1 MSFIHN
7 IQSVARYESKILIR
21 SWFFKVFTVLAV
33 FILGMMNFSLL
44 VADRGGYFWMGKTI
58 ASNIPYIN
66 ILLLNTGQAV
76 IAIFLASE
84 FLKRDKKLDTS
95 EVFYVRPLSNA
106 EYVVGKIWGN
116 LRVFL
121 VLNLIIMGE
130 ALIFSLISSDASV
143 DGLSYLIY
151 FLLISIPTLVFIIG
165 LAIFLMLIFK
175 NQALTFIILLGYIG
189 LTLFYISDK
198 FYYVFDYMT
207 YNLPL
212 FRSTIVGFTN
222 LDLLLNH
229 RAIYFFA
236 GLAFIFFTV
245 ALFKRLPNSSRSSY
259 PWIVLACL
267 MLVVSVSAG
276 YRHVHRILK
285 TQDKRKLYVA
295 VNNKYAGTPKMV
307 IEQYDLS
314 VEQQPETFSSV
325 AKMQG
330 VPLQTSS
337 VFAFCLNPGLQ
348 VREILSGEQ
357 KLSFERDHQIIRVD
371 FGKEVAAGD
380 TVSFSIAYGGKIQRD
395 FCYLDI
401 PEEVLREPY
410 TREMVNIDKQYVF
423 QTPDYLLFTP
433 ETYWYPR
440 PGTGY
445 SDADPSWLQTY
456 FSRFKLQ
463 VKPLPGLLPV
473 SQGEAEEKEGGIYS
487 FAPGYPLQA
496 ISLAVGNYR
505 QKSVE
510 SDSTRYSVWYIEG
523 NGYFVSQFDSILDT
537 IPSLIKNVRENF
549 ERTYKLTYPFSRFSI
564 VEVPAQFSSYTR
576 AWSQAQETVQP
587 EMVLFPEKGCT
598 FYQMDLARQK
608 RNQFQWAKWDGREI
622 TNEEAEIQV
631 INNILSIFTRSG
643 GDYNY
648 SSGSRGQFNIK
659 LSDNPYFVFPEL
671 YNFRY
676 NIFSPEWPIANRV
689 IELYLQKRKDNNGW
703 QREVNGISDN
713 EKANLLMKEKS
724 FKALLGDVEHRDL
737 LNNIIGLKG
746 YWLFAGP
753 EIRMGIQNFRD
764 TVYKV
769 LERNT
774 FRNVQFENLLDTLGR
789 ISGTDIVSQIA
800 EWNQPVLLPYYTI
813 GRPEVTKFTNRSEE
827 VFRLQLMVSNHS
839 DYDGIIN
846 LSINVG
852 RRDGLEMDPRTN
864 RKLFLPAHQARLL
877 VSLWEEAP
885 RDVTVSTLFSEN
897 LPNEIN
903 QSVGVVNQERNRDPG
918 KEEDVVLP
926 ESTLIGKNEVIV
938 DNEDSLFSLS
948 APAIMGLLPK
958 WLDKVGDTSFKYAGV
973 SSWRAPLQWTATT
986 HEAYYGRYI
995 RSAYVIKSG
1004 DGSQTATWKVP
1015 VPAEGAYE
1023 LYYYVSKNNE
1033 LRYNKNAEGEYHF
1046 KIQYG
1051 QETEDS
1057 YLDLKRAN
1065 EGWEQVGV
1073 YYFSSDTIRVVLTNE
1088 CRLRSVTADAVKIVK
1103 R

>member
-33 FILGMMNFSLL
+33 FILGMANFSML
-44 VADRGGYFWMGKTI
+44 VADGSGYFWMGKAI

-121 VLNLIIMGE
+121 VLNLIIMVE
-130 ALIFSLISSDASV
+130 AMIFTLMSPGASI
-143 DGLSYLIY
+143 DGLSYLVY
-151 FLLISIPTLVFIIG
+151 FVLISIPTLIFIIG
-165 LAIFLMLIFK
+165 LSIFLMLVFK

-189 LTLFYISDK
+189 LTLFYIADK

-222 LDLLLNH
+222 WDLLLNH

-245 ALFKRLPNSSRSSY
+245 SLFKRLPNSSRSSY
-259 PWIVLACL
+259 PWIALSGI
-267 MLVVSVSAG
+267 MLLLSVSAG
-276 YRHVHRILK
+276 YRHVQAILQVQK
-285 TQDKRKLYVA
+285 MRKVYVDI
-295 VNNKYAGTPKMV
+295 NNKYVGMPKMV
-307 IEQYDLS
+307 IDRYDIS
-314 VEQQPETFSSV
+314 VEQQPGTFSSV
-325 AKMQG
+325 AKIQG

-337 VFAFCLNPGLQ
+337 VFTFCLNPGLQ
-348 VREILSGEQ
+348 VREILWGDR
-357 KLSFERDHQIIRVD
+357 KLSFERDLQIIRVD
-371 FGKEVAAGD
+371 FGKEIAAGD
-380 TVSFSIAYGGKIQRD
+380 TVCLSFAYGGRLQRD

-410 TREMVNIDKQYVF
+410 KMEMVNIDKQYVF

-440 PGTGY
+440 PGTSY

-456 FSRFKLQ
+456 FSRFKLE
-463 VKPLPGLLPV
+463 VKPLPGLVPI
-473 SQGEAEEKEGGIYS
+473 SQGDAEEKEGGTYS
-487 FAPGYPLQA
+487 FAPGYPVQA

-510 SDSTRYSVWYIEG
+510 ADSTRYNVWYIEG
-523 NGYFVSQFDSILDT
+523 NDYFTSLFDSIQDT
-537 IPSLIKNVRENF
+537 IPSLINNVRENF
-549 ERTYKLTYPFSRFSI
+549 ERTYKLTYPFDRFSI

-576 AWSQAQETVQP
+576 SWSQAQETVQP
-587 EMVLFPEKGCT
+587 EMVFFPEKGCT
-598 FYQMDLARQK
+598 SYQMDLERQK
-608 RNQFQWAKWDGREI
+608 QNQFQWAKWNGREI
-622 TNEEAEIQV
+622 TNEEAEIRV
-631 INNILSIFTRSG
+631 LNGVLNTFTRSEG
-643 GDYNY
+643 SYNY
-648 SSGSRGQFNIK
+648 SSGGRGQFNVERTE
-659 LSDNPYFVFPEL
+659 NPYFIFPQI

-676 NIFSPEWPIANRV
+676 NIFSPEWPIANRMV
-689 IELYLQKRKDNNGW
+689 ELYLQKRKDNSW
-703 QREVNGISDN
+703 EREINGISNN

-724 FKALLGDVEHRDL
+724 FKTLLGDVEHRDL

-746 YWLFAGP
+746 NWLFAAP
-753 EIRMGIQNFRD
+753 EIRMGIQAFRD
-764 TVYKV
+764 TVYQV

-774 FRNVQFENLLDTLGR
+774 FRNVQFEHLLDTLGR
-789 ISGTDIVSQIA
+789 ISGTDLVSQIA
-800 EWNQPVLLPYYTI
+800 DWDRPASLPYYTI
-813 GRPEVTKFTNRSEE
+813 GRPEVTKIRNRSEE
-827 VFRLQLMVSNHS
+827 VFRLQLIVSNNS
-839 DYDGIIN
+839 DYDGMIN
-846 LSINVG
+846 LTINVG
-852 RRDGLEMDPRTN
+852 RRDALEQDPRTN
-864 RKLFLPAHQARLL
+864 RKVFLPAHEARLL
-877 VSLWEEAP
+877 VSLWDEAP
-885 RDVTVSTLFSEN
+885 RDVTVNTLLSDN

-903 QSVGVVNQERNRDPG
+903 LPIGVVNEERNRDPG

-926 ESTLIGKNEVIV
+926 ESTLLEKNEVVV

-948 APAIMGLLPK
+948 APAIVGLLPK
-958 WLDKVGDTSFKYAGV
+958 WLDKVGDTSFKYVGV

-986 HEAYYGRYI
+986 HAAYYGRYV

-1015 VPAEGAYE
+1015 VPAEGQYE
-1023 LYYYVSKNNE
+1023 LYYYVSKNDE
-1033 LRYNKNAEGEYHF
+1033 LKYNKNAEGEYHF
-1046 KIQYG
+1046 KVLYG
-1051 QETEDS
+1051 PETEDV
-1057 YLDLKRAN
+1057 YLDLKRAK

>member
-33 FILGMMNFSLL
+33 FILGAVNFSMLA
-44 VADRGGYFWMGKTI
+44 ADGVGYFWMGKTI

-130 ALIFSLISSDASV
+130 AVLFTLISPAASV
-143 DGLSYLIY
+143 DALSYLVY

-165 LAIFLMLIFK
+165 LSIFLMLIFK

-212 FRSTIVGFTN
+212 FRSTIAGFTN
-222 LDLLLNH
+222 LELLLNH

-259 PWIVLACL
+259 PWIALSCILLAAGL
-267 MLVVSVSAG
+267 AAG
-276 YRHVHRILK
+276 YRHVHTILQ
-285 TQDKRKLYVA
+285 TQDQREVYVA
-295 VNNKYAGTPKMV
+295 VNNKYVGTPKLV
-307 IEQYDLS
+307 IDRYDIA
-314 VEQQPETFSSV
+314 VEQQPEAFSAVVTMEGV
-325 AKMQG
+325 A
-330 VPLQTSS
+330 LHTSS
-337 VFAFCLNPGLQ
+337 VFTFCLNPGLQ
-348 VREILSGEQ
+348 IHEILSDGR
-357 KLSFERDHQIIRVD
+357 KLAFERDRQIIRAD

-380 TVSFSIAYGGKIQRD
+380 TVSLSMKYGGRIRPD
-395 FCYLDI
+395 FCYLDV
-401 PEEVLREPY
+401 PGEVLRKPH
-410 TREMVNIDKQYVF
+410 TMDMVNIDKQYVF
-423 QTPDYLLFTP
+423 QTPRYLLFTP

-440 PGTGY
+440 PGTSY
-445 SDADPSWLQTY
+445 SDRDPSWLQTY
-456 FSRFKLQ
+456 FSRFALH
-463 VKPLPGLLPV
+463 VKPLPGLIPI
-473 SQGEAEEKEGGIYS
+473 SQGEAEEKEGGYS
-487 FAPGYPLQA
+487 FAPDYPLQA

-510 SDSTRYSVWYIEG
+510 SDSTRYSVWYVEG
-523 NGYFVSQFDSILDT
+523 NGYFTSEFDSILDT
-537 IPSLIKNVRENF
+537 IPSLVKNVRENF
-549 ERTYKLTYPFSRFSI
+549 ERAYKLTYPFERFSI

-576 AWSQAQETVQP
+576 AWSRAQETVQP
-587 EMVLFPEKGCT
+587 EMVFFPEKGCT

-608 RNQFQWAKWDGREI
+608 KNQFQWAKWNGREI
-622 TNEEAEIQV
+622 TQEEAEIEV
-631 INNILSIFTRSG
+631 VNSVLNIFTRSTG
-643 GDYNY
+643 NYNY
-648 SSGSRGQFNIK
+648 SSGSRGQFNVEQT
-659 LSDNPYFVFPEL
+659 DNPYFLFPEL

-689 IELYLQKRKDNNGW
+689 IELYLQKQRDNNGW
-703 QREVNGISDN
+703 EREINGISNN
-713 EKANLLMKEKS
+713 EKANLLMKENS
-724 FKALLGDVEHRDL
+724 FRTLLGDTEHRDL

-746 YWLFAGP
+746 YWLFAAP
-753 EIRMGIQNFRD
+753 EIRMGIENFRD

-774 FRNVQFENLLDTLGR
+774 FRNMQFEHLLDTLGR
-789 ISGTDIVSQIA
+789 ISGTEIVSQIK
-800 EWNQPVLLPYYTI
+800 EWDRPASLPYYTI
-813 GRPEVTKFTNRSEE
+813 GRPEVTKITNRAEE

-839 DYDGIIN
+839 DYDGIVHVTIH
-846 LSINVG
+846 VG
-852 RRDGLEMDPRTN
+852 RRDALEKDPRTN
-864 RKLFLPAHQARLL
+864 RKLVIPAHEGRLL

-885 RDVTVSTLFSEN
+885 REVTINTLLSDN
-897 LPNEIN
+897 LPNEITLP
-903 QSVGVVNQERNRDPG
+903 VGVVEQVRNRDPG
-918 KEEDVVLP
+918 KEEDVVMP
-926 ESTLIGKNEVIV
+926 ESSLVGKDEVIV

-948 APAIMGLLPK
+948 APAIVGLLPK

-986 HEAYYGRYI
+986 HASYYGRYV

-1015 VPAEGAYE
+1015 VPAEGQYE

-1033 LRYNKNAEGEYHF
+1033 LRYNRQAEGEYHF
-1046 KIQYG
+1046 KVSYG
-1051 QETEDS
+1051 EETEDT

-1065 EGWEQVGV
+1065 EGWEQMGV
-1073 YYFSSDTIRVVLTNE
+1073 YYFSSDTIRVTLTNE

>member
-33 FILGMMNFSLL
+33 LILGMVNFSMLL
-44 VADRGGYFWMGKTI
+44 ADGTGYFWMGKTI

-130 ALIFSLISSDASV
+130 ALVFSLMSPGASV
-143 DGLSYLIY
+143 DGLSYLVY

-165 LAIFLMLIFK
+165 LSIFLMLIFK

-229 RAIYFFA
+229 RAIYFFT

-259 PWIVLACL
+259 PWVALSCM
-267 MLVVSVSAG
+267 MLVAGLAAG
-276 YRHVHRILK
+276 YRHVHTILQ
-285 TQDKRKLYVA
+285 TQDQREVYVE
-295 VNNKYAGTPKMV
+295 VNNKYAGTPKLV
-307 IEQYDLS
+307 IDRYDIA
-314 VEQQPETFSSV
+314 VEQQPEAFSAV
-325 AKMQG
+325 AEMEG
-330 VPLQTSS
+330 VALQTSS
-337 VFAFCLNPGLQ
+337 VFTFCLNPGLQ
-348 VREILSGEQ
+348 VREILAGDK
-357 KLSFERDHQIIRVD
+357 KLAFERDRQIIRVD
-371 FGKEVAAGD
+371 FGKEIAAGD
-380 TVSFSIAYGGKIQRD
+380 TVTLSVEYGGRMRAD

-401 PEEVLREPY
+401 PQEVLRKPY
-410 TREMVNIDKQYVF
+410 TMDMVNIDKQYVF
-423 QTPDYLLFTP
+423 QSPRYLLFTP

-440 PGTGY
+440 PGTSY
-445 SDADPSWLQTY
+445 SDRDPSWLQTY
-456 FSRFKLQ
+456 FSRFTLH
-463 VKPLPGLLPV
+463 VKPLPGLIPI
-473 SQGEAEEKEGGIYS
+473 SQGEAQEKEGGYL
-487 FAPGYPLQA
+487 FAPDYPLQA

-505 QKSVE
+505 RKSVE
-510 SDSTRYSVWYIEG
+510 ADSTRYSVWYVEG
-523 NGYFVSQFDSILDT
+523 NGYFTAEFDSILDT
-537 IPSLIKNVRENF
+537 IPSLIKDVRENF
-549 ERTYKLTYPFSRFSI
+549 ERAYKLTYPFQRFSI

-587 EMVLFPEKGCT
+587 EMVFFPEKGCT
-598 FYQMDLARQK
+598 SYQMDLARQK
-608 RNQFQWAKWDGREI
+608 KNQVQWAKWNGREI
-622 TNEEAEIQV
+622 TKEEAEVRV
-631 INNILSIFTRSG
+631 INSVLNIFTRSTG
-643 GDYNY
+643 NYNY
-648 SSGSRGQFNIK
+648 TSGSRGQFNIQQT
-659 LSDNPYFVFPEL
+659 DNPYFLFPEL

-689 IELYLQKRKDNNGW
+689 IELYLQKQRDNNGW
-703 QREVNGISDN
+703 EREVNGISNN
-713 EKANLLMKEKS
+713 EKANLLMKENS
-724 FKALLGDVEHRDL
+724 FRTLLGDVEHRDL

-746 YWLFAGP
+746 YWLFAAP
-753 EIRMGIQNFRD
+753 EIRMGIENFRD

-774 FRNVQFENLLDTLGR
+774 FRNMQFEHLLDTLGR
-789 ISGTDIVSQIA
+789 ISGTEIVSQIK
-800 EWNQPVLLPYYTI
+800 EWDRPTSLPYYTI
-813 GRPEVTKFTNRSEE
+813 GRPEVTKITNRSEE

-839 DYDGIIN
+839 DYDGIVHVTIH
-846 LSINVG
+846 VG
-852 RRDGLEMDPRTN
+852 RRDALEKDPRTN
-864 RKLFLPAHQARLL
+864 RKLVIPAHESRLL

-885 RDVTVSTLFSEN
+885 GEVTVNTLFSEN
-897 LPNEIN
+897 LPNTITLP
-903 QSVGVVNQERNRDPG
+903 VGVIEQVRNRDPG
-918 KEEDVVLP
+918 KEEDVVMP
-926 ESTLIGKNEVIV
+926 ESALMGKDEVIV
-938 DNEDSLFSLS
+938 DNEDPLFSLS
-948 APAIMGLLPK
+948 APAIVGLLPK

-986 HEAYYGRYI
+986 HESYYGQYI

-1004 DGSQTATWKVP
+1004 DGSQRATWKVP
-1015 VPAEGAYE
+1015 VPAEGQYE

-1033 LRYNKNAEGEYHF
+1033 LRYNRQAEGEYRF
-1046 KIQYG
+1046 KVSYG
-1051 QETEDS
+1051 EETEDA

-1073 YYFSSDTIRVVLTNE
+1073 YYFSSDTIRVTLTNE